1 MKSSQ
6 HQVVEEDIYDDIYNK
21 IIILS
26 ADIDTLIKYLF
37 YLKQAKLIIYLVILI
52 SINYSIR

>member
-1 MKSSQ
+1 
-6 HQVVEEDIYDDIYNK
+6 VVEEDIYDDIYNK